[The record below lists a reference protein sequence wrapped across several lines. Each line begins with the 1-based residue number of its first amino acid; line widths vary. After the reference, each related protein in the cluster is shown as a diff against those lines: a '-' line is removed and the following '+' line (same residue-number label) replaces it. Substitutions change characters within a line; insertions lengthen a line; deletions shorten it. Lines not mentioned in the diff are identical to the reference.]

1 MEMVRIIIAFG
12 NDSQSIKIKNLLTEN
27 GYTVIDLVKDG
38 QECLRKA
45 RLLKPDLVILDFDLP
60 LFTGYDVA
68 KVLSEDKISSTLL
81 IVNDNQKS
89 LINEHR
95 DRWDC
100 TSLIKPINRSALIST
115 VELIITNNKKIR
127 LLQNE
132 IQELKESLEVRKLVE
147 KAKGILM
154 TKQGL
159 SEQEAFRKIQRQS
172 MDKGI
177 PMKEVAKAIILA
189 SEI

>member
-1 MEMVRIIIAFG
+1 MVRIIIAFG

>member
-81 IVNDNQKS
+81 IVNDSQKS
-89 LINEHR
+89 LISEHR
-95 DRWDC
+95 DQWDF
-100 TSLIKPINRSALIST
+100 TSLVKPINRSALIST
-115 VELIITNNKKIR
+115 VELIIKNNKKIR
-127 LLQNE
+127 LLQKE
-132 IQELKESLEVRKLVE
+132 IQELKESLEARKLVE

-154 TKQGL
+154 SKQGL